1 MSRISG
7 TALAGLAAALV
18 PLCAQTPGAALP
30 PLVID
35 GSLGDAF
42 WAAVRRQN
50 LQPDEAGIPA
60 ELGGTFALALR
71 GNWLCFAAQMPEP
84 GGKVLARAFGP
95 HVIWQKDADGAPP
108 VEDRLEYRLHYRAA
122 GGAEHVLAI
131 GINPWGGYRLEQDG
145 AEAPDSKI
153 EVAAVVSSSAWTVEA
168 ALLLSSLDLPR
179 SGSLCAG
186 APNASVRAGR

>member
-108 VEDRLEYRLHYRAA
+108 VEDRLEYRR
-122 GGAEHVLAI
+122 I
-131 GINPWGGYRLEQDG
+131 T
-145 AEAPDSKI
+145 APQ
-153 EVAAVVSSSAWTVEA
+153 A
-168 ALLLSSLDLPR
+168 
-179 SGSLCAG
+179 
-186 APNASVRAGR
+186 APNTSWQSASIPGAGIVSNRMEPKRPIPKSKSPPS